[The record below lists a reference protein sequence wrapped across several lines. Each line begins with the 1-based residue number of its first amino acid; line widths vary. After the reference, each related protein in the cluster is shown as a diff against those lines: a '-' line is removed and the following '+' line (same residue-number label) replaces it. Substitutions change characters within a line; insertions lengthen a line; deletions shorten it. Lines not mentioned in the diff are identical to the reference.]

1 MPDVAKRL
9 AGPALLTAAAATQYT
24 VPAATTTI
32 LRNVHV
38 SNETAATAT
47 FTLSIGTDAA
57 GKRLWT
63 AVDIPTKSSLDWSGF
78 IVLNAA
84 DVIQA
89 FSGTALQ
96 LGFQDQGRLDRG
108 DFSSLQQGRQLGARA
123 LREIVYRDQ
132 LKRTAGGGYDFAQ
145 LDQIVNNAR
154 RWGIAP
160 QLVLTNRKGS
170 GMGDPKK
177 YAEFVRAAAKH
188 FKGRVGRYSLENEP
202 DLRMAPE
209 KYRRLYDAGQRARPH
224 DPRAQVLFGEFSPT
238 TRSATPARSSAKGG
252 LTASGF
258 AWHPYQDTDPLGRGT
273 NPYWGQSGRSATRAR
288 SQSSSRGSI

>member
-89 FSGTALQ
+89 FSGTA
-96 LGFQDQGRLDRG
+96 
-108 DFSSLQQGRQLGARA
+108 SA
-123 LREIVYRDQ
+123 L
-132 LKRTAGGGYDFAQ
+132 T
-145 LDQIVNNAR
+145 
-154 RWGIAP
+154 
-160 QLVLTNRKGS
+160 LTIS
-170 GMGDPKK
+170 GV
-177 YAEFVRAAAKH
+177 EV
-188 FKGRVGRYSLENEP
+188 S
-202 DLRMAPE
+202 
-209 KYRRLYDAGQRARPH
+209 
-224 DPRAQVLFGEFSPT
+224 
-238 TRSATPARSSAKGG
+238 
-252 LTASGF
+252 
-258 AWHPYQDTDPLGRGT
+258 
-273 NPYWGQSGRSATRAR
+273 
-288 SQSSSRGSI
+288 